1 MQDQDKTKDQ
11 LIGEMKKMRLEIAE
25 FRASEAIRQDSEK
38 LLGEAALKFREFV
51 DKAGEAIF
59 IVQNGE
65 IKFSNPAALCFMTD
79 ATERKQVESALCESE
94 PGKGAEFKVYFP
106 AIESEPTN
114 RRRTSPSAH
123 LTVTETILVVEDT
136 LPVAELAHRIL
147 TNAGYSVIFANNGR
161 NAVAIYQTRTS
172 EISLVILDLLMPV
185 MSCRDC
191 LMELLRID
199 PSVQVLIANGYAP
212 DDNLHR
218 EIGPL
223 VKGFLH
229 KPFAIA
235 ELLNEVG
242 SVLGGD

>member
-38 LLGEAALKFREFV
+38 LLGEAAALKFREIV

-79 ATERKQVESALCESE
+79 ATERKQVESALCQSE

-114 RRRTSPSAH
+114 RRGTSPSAH

-185 MSCRDC
+185 MSSRDC

-199 PSVQVLIANGYAP
+199 PSAKCL
-212 DDNLHR
+212 
-218 EIGPL
+218 
-223 VKGFLH
+223 
-229 KPFAIA
+229 
-235 ELLNEVG
+235 
-242 SVLGGD
+242 